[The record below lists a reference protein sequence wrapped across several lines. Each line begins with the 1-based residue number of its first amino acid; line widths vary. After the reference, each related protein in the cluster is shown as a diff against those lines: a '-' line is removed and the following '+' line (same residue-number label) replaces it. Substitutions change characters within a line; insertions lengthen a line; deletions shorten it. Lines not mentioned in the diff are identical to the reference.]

1 MGNPD
6 ISKLR
11 IIDVIN
17 KDSRGECV
25 SQRACFDPVILQLS
39 STTEKMAIDFA
50 NMIHPDQK
58 IRIGSN
64 VFHWCTRGGENPK
77 IVLTK
82 ESHLTT
88 PVDQWHNDY
97 LIINIDSHGN
107 VLSKY
112 RSVSFSYEGLVEI
125 NDIAMDPNR
134 MCVGNSFIFNSYRG
148 DSINSSP
155 RPNTIIG
162 RHNTLYLLFCIFDW
176 MFIRLCRSCSF
187 WSVNRWCRFPDKYM
201 FLEGYV

>member
-25 SQRACFDPVILQLS
+25 SRRACFDPVILQLS

-77 IVLTK
+77 VVLTK

-88 PVDQWHNDY
+88 PVDQWHFMVFLY
-97 LIINIDSHGN
+97 GPTGCG
-107 VLSKY
+107 K
-112 RSVSFSYEGLVEI
+112 SVILNLVE
-125 NDIAMDPNR
+125 AFHGGPNY
-134 MCVGNSFIFNSYRG
+134 VGSFDTGYIVFLY
-148 DSINSSP
+148 
-155 RPNTIIG
+155 TI
-162 RHNTLYLLFCIFDW
+162 LLNFC
-176 MFIRLCRSCSF
+176 
-187 WSVNRWCRFPDKYM
+187 
-201 FLEGYV
+201 